1 MELIANICHLLLN
14 GRLSFGWSSVADV
27 IIPPFSSSLFVLVY
41 FSFSLERTTLL
52 KIQKK
57 IVSLKNSLIPR
68 NAVIGSKWSFPLSSA
83 FSSFQ
88 PAWSSVANRLQASKV
103 PSQWKLHLAWG
114 IKKHLVSGIKMT
126 QDLRREREDPYLENK
141 DPEETFL
148 IAKKQ

>member
-1 MELIANICHLLLN
+1 MELYGTAIFALIVYCHLVGRQSPTSSFLLF
-14 GRLSFGWSSVADV
+14 LL
-27 IIPPFSSSLFVLVY
+27 LFLFLFT
-41 FSFSLERTTLL
+41 FSFSLEITTLL

-114 IKKHLVSGIKMT
+114 IKKHLASGIKMT
-126 QDLRREREDPYLENK
+126 QDLRREKEDPDLANK
-141 DPEETFL
+141 GLAETFL
-148 IAKKQ
+148 IAKKL